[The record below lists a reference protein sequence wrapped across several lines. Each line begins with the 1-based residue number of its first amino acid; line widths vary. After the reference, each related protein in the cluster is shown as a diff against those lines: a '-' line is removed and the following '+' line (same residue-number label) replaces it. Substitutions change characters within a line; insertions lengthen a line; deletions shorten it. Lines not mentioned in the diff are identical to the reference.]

1 MKVFV
6 NEKIVDEKKA
16 VVSVFDRGLLY
27 GDGIFETMRAYGGRV
42 FMLDEHIERLY
53 NSAGIIDLNIR
64 PDKKYIKYIIYR
76 LLKVNRLSEAYIR
89 LSVSRARA
97 DTLTI
102 RSGRKRVVLFLL
114 HQKPL
119 VRQNR
124 K

>member
-1 MKVFV
+1 MQTRPPRNDDNKIMKVFV

-64 PDKKYIKYIIYR
+64 PDKKYIKYIIF
-76 LLKVNRLSEAYIR
+76 LK
-89 LSVSRARA
+89 
-97 DTLTI
+97 
-102 RSGRKRVVLFLL
+102 
-114 HQKPL
+114 
-119 VRQNR
+119 
-124 K
+124 